1 MRFAAWMPTAVASLS
16 LASTVPRVRAN
27 GTKVV
32 GALVEFTGWLEP
44 AWRWQQSASALCTGS
59 LAIGMALDVI
69 VIVRNLSESP
79 AVAVVT
85 GATAGIGFLVAWY
98 VVPLWARRRHRPR
111 QGENYARAA

>member
-1 MRFAAWMPTAVASLS
+1 MDAYSRSEPLSCVGPFRESGLTAQRS
-16 LASTVPRVRAN
+16 LARSLNSPGGWSPLGDGSSRLLLC
-27 GTKVV
+27 
-32 GALVEFTGWLEP
+32 AL
-44 AWRWQQSASALCTGS
+44 GS

-98 VVPLWARRRHRPR
+98 VVLLWARRRDRPR